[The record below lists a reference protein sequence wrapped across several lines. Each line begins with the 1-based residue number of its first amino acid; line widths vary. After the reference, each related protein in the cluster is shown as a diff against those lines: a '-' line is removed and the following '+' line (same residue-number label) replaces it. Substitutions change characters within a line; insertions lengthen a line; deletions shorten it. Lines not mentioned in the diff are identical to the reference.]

1 MGDSSEDSLA
11 NQQKT
16 FTRVSE
22 SDSPDASGERL
33 GEESLIADHA
43 NNVVDITPIDRLSRT
58 DSQKHELGPV
68 ALPRRRKSPKRRP
81 SGLTGLSEPLLD
93 DDGGDLDDNS
103 SALPWEDGGNG
114 EPEPEGRVGWVY
126 ASAMVRCSVHVQPT
140 ADNAFA

>member
-11 NQQKT
+11 NQQIET

-22 SDSPDASGERL
+22 SDSHDASGESL

-93 DDGGDLDDNS
+93 DDGGDLD
-103 SALPWEDGGNG
+103 ALPWEDGGNG

-126 ASAMVRCSVHVQPT
+126 ASAMVCCSAHVQPT